1 MQTAKRIT
9 TNKINEVVNQ
19 ALSEYND
26 GINDIQLFRD
36 GELSQPNNPNKI
48 FKIQMLTSS
57 ISELVHGFQTVS
69 NAFGHLEII
78 DYQKDSYSS
87 TVVDCVGGK
96 KNSTIYFKKSADMIS
111 EDMKLVA
118 KIAED
123 NLRESVA
130 AFNANLLAS
139 EEAELRAIE
148 KEELMEVQKI
158 RQVELDRIARNKR
171 KLELRAK
178 LDVAA

>member
-9 TNKINEVVNQ
+9 TNKVNEVVNQ

-118 KIAED
+118 KIAET
-123 NLRESVA
+123 NLREEVA
-130 AFNANLLAS
+130 AFNANLIAS
-139 EEAELRAIE
+139 EENELREIE
-148 KEELMEVQKI
+148 KAEMLEVQQL
-158 RQVELDRIARNKR
+158 RQQEQNKLNRSKR
-171 KLELRAK
+171 KKELQEK
-178 LDVAA
+178 LAA